1 MSAISSVVP
10 DGPNKIFIGGLPQ
23 YLNELHI
30 KQFLTNFGQLKAFNL
45 VKESGQQLSKGYCFC
60 EFVDDD
66 SSSVTE
72 HVCTALSGVVI
83 GEKPLVVQRAHIG
96 AKTSSASGS
105 GSGNTSMNAGTKVV
119 QFMNMLSLEELRD
132 TAEYNDIVIDIREE
146 CAKYGKVLSIEIPR
160 PTPEHGLGGIYGKA
174 FVEFDSVEAAKLAAN
189 NIAGRLFNNR
199 PVTVA
204 FVNEDEYHEYRLSV
218 NASSE

>member
-1 MSAISSVVP
+1 MKMYKYSLIQSNSWTIRLCCITFSDTLIPV
-10 DGPNKIFIGGLPQ
+10 
-23 YLNELHI
+23 
-30 KQFLTNFGQLKAFNL
+30 
-45 VKESGQQLSKGYCFC
+45 
-60 EFVDDD
+60 
-66 SSSVTE
+66 
-72 HVCTALSGVVI
+72 
-83 GEKPLVVQRAHIG
+83 
-96 AKTSSASGS
+96 
-105 GSGNTSMNAGTKVV
+105 GNTSMNAGTKVV